1 MPLNEEIKL
10 VEYIRDPATKTP
22 YGNMV
27 ATIIEHE
34 GEKVISVG
42 VAICN
47 TNKDKFSKN
56 EGNLLALNRAKNPSI
71 PYNNLPA
78 YTEKVNKQKLVPA
91 NNNAELVRTFVYRCF
106 SYFKEYDT
114 ILVCG
119 VAATRTK

>member
-27 ATIIEHE
+27 ATIIEHK
-34 GEKVISVG
+34 GKKFIGVG

-71 PYNNLPA
+71 YYDLPA
-78 YTEKVNKQKLVPA
+78 CTEKVNKQKLVPA
-91 NNNAELVRTFVYRCF
+91 NNNIELVRTFVYRCF

-114 ILVCG
+114 VLVCG
-119 VAATRTK
+119 VAATRAK

>member
-1 MPLNEEIKL
+1 MPLNKEIKL

-22 YGNMV
+22 YGNMI
-27 ATIIEHE
+27 ATVIEHE
-34 GEKVISVG
+34 GEEVISIG

-71 PYNNLPA
+71 SYTLPVH
-78 YTEKVNKQKLVPA
+78 TEKVNKQKLVPA
-91 NNNAELVRTFVYRCF
+91 NNNAELVHTFVYRCF

-119 VAATRTK
+119 VAATRAK

>member
-27 ATIIEHE
+27 ATVIEHE
-34 GEKVISVG
+34 GKKVISVG

-56 EGNLLALNRAKNPSI
+56 EGNFLALNRAKNPSI
-71 PYNNLPA
+71 YYDLPA
-78 YTEKVNKQKLVPA
+78 WTEKVNKQKLVLA

-106 SYFKEYDT
+106 DYFKEYNT

-119 VAATRTK
+119 VTAIRTK

>member
-27 ATIIEHE
+27 ATIIEYKGKE
-34 GEKVISVG
+34 VISVG

-71 PYNNLPA
+71 YYDLPA
-78 YTEKVNKQKLVPA
+78 CTKKVNKQKLVPTN

>member
-27 ATIIEHE
+27 ATITEYE
-34 GEKVISVG
+34 GEEVIGIG

-47 TNKDKFSKN
+47 TSKDKFSKN

-71 PYNNLPA
+71 YYDLPA
-78 YTEKVNKQKLVPA
+78 CTEKVNKQKLVPA
-91 NNNAELVRTFVYRCF
+91 NNNAELVHTFVYRCF

>member
-27 ATIIEHE
+27 ATIIEHV
-34 GEKVISVG
+34 GKKVISVG

-71 PYNNLPA
+71 YYDLPA
-78 YTEKVNKQKLVPA
+78 CTEKVNKQKLIPA
-91 NNNAELVRTFVYRCF
+91 NNNAERVHTFVYRCF

-119 VAATRTK
+119 VAAIRPK

>member
-27 ATIIEHE
+27 ATVTEYE
-34 GEKVISVG
+34 GEEVIGIG

-56 EGNLLALNRAKNPSI
+56 EGNLLALSRAKNPTIS
-71 PYNNLPA
+71 YTLPM

-91 NNNAELVRTFVYRCF
+91 NNNTELARTFTYRCF
-106 SYFKEYDT
+106 SYFKQYDT

-119 VAATRTK
+119 MATFRPK

>member
-27 ATIIEHE
+27 ATIIEYE
-34 GEKVISVG
+34 GKKVISIG

-56 EGNLLALNRAKNPSI
+56 EGNLLALSRAKNPSI
-71 PYNNLPA
+71 FYDLPV
-78 YTEKVNKQKLVPA
+78 YTEKVNKQKLVYT

-119 VAATRTK
+119 MAVSRPK

>member
-27 ATIIEHE
+27 ATVIEHE
-34 GEKVISVG
+34 GKKVISVG

-71 PYNNLPA
+71 YYDLPA
-78 YTEKVNKQKLVPA
+78 WTEKVNKQKLVLA

-106 SYFKEYDT
+106 DYFKEYNT

-119 VAATRTK
+119 VTAIRTK

>member
-34 GEKVISVG
+34 GKKVIG
-42 VAICN
+42 IGIAICN

-71 PYNNLPA
+71 YYDLPVH
-78 YTEKVNKQKLVPA
+78 TEKVNKQKLVPA
-91 NNNAELVRTFVYRCF
+91 NNNAEIVRTFAYRCF

-119 VAATRTK
+119 VAAIRTK

>member
-27 ATIIEHE
+27 ATITEYK
-34 GEKVISVG
+34 GEEVIGIG

-71 PYNNLPA
+71 YYDLPA
-78 YTEKVNKQKLVPA
+78 CTEKVNKQKLVPA
-91 NNNAELVRTFVYRCF
+91 NNNAELVHTFVYRCF

-114 ILVCG
+114 ILICG

>member
-10 VEYIRDPATKTP
+10 VEYIRDPTTKTP

-27 ATIIEHE
+27 ATITEYE
-34 GEKVISVG
+34 GEEVISIG

-71 PYNNLPA
+71 YYDLPA
-78 YTEKVNKQKLVPA
+78 CTEKVNKQKLVPT

-119 VAATRTK
+119 VTATRTK

>member
-27 ATIIEHE
+27 ATITEYE
-34 GEKVISVG
+34 GEEVIGIG

-56 EGNLLALNRAKNPSI
+56 EGNLLALSRAKNPTIS
-71 PYNNLPA
+71 YNLPV
-78 YTEKVNKQKLVPA
+78 YTEKVNKQKLVPT
-91 NNNAELVRTFVYRCF
+91 NNNAELVRTFVNRCF
-106 SYFKEYDT
+106 SYFKEYDI

-119 VAATRTK
+119 IATFRPK

>member
-27 ATIIEHE
+27 ATIIEYK
-34 GEKVISVG
+34 GKKVISIG

-71 PYNNLPA
+71 YYDLPA
-78 YTEKVNKQKLVPA
+78 CTEKVNKQKLVPA
-91 NNNAELVRTFVYRCF
+91 NDNAELARTFVYRCF

-119 VAATRTK
+119 VGATRAK

>member
-27 ATIIEHE
+27 ATITEYE
-34 GEKVISVG
+34 GEKVIGIG

-56 EGNLLALNRAKNPSI
+56 EGTLLALSRAKNPSI
-71 PYNNLPA
+71 SYTLPVH
-78 YTEKVNKQKLVPA
+78 TEKVNKQKLVPA
-91 NNNAELVRTFVYRCF
+91 NNNAELINTFVYRCF
-106 SYFKEYDT
+106 NYFKEYDT
-114 ILVCG
+114 ILVRG
-119 VAATRTK
+119 IAAIRVK

>member
-27 ATIIEHE
+27 AIITEYE
-34 GEKVISVG
+34 GEEVIGIG

-71 PYNNLPA
+71 YYDLPT

-91 NNNAELVRTFVYRCF
+91 NNNAELVHTFVYRCF

-119 VAATRTK
+119 VTATRTK

>member
-27 ATIIEHE
+27 ATIIEHVWK
-34 GEKVISVG
+34 KVISVG

-71 PYNNLPA
+71 YYDLPV

-91 NNNAELVRTFVYRCF
+91 NNNAELVHTFAYRCF

-119 VAATRTK
+119 VVAFRAK

>member
-27 ATIIEHE
+27 AAITEYE
-34 GEKVISVG
+34 GEEVIGIG

-56 EGNLLALNRAKNPSI
+56 EGNLLALSRAKNPSI
-71 PYNNLPA
+71 SYTLPVH
-78 YTEKVNKQKLVPA
+78 TEKVNKQKLVPA

-119 VAATRTK
+119 VAAIRAK

>member
-10 VEYIRDPATKTP
+10 VEYIRDPTTKTP

-27 ATIIEHE
+27 AVITEYE
-34 GEKVISVG
+34 GEEVIGIG

-56 EGNLLALNRAKNPSI
+56 EGNLLALSRAKNPSTS
-71 PYNNLPA
+71 YTLPVH
-78 YTEKVNKQKLVPA
+78 TEKVNKQKLVPA

-119 VAATRTK
+119 VTATRAK

>member
-10 VEYIRDPATKTP
+10 IEYIRDPATKTP
-22 YGNMV
+22 YGNMI

-34 GEKVISVG
+34 GKKVISVG

-71 PYNNLPA
+71 YYDLPTC
-78 YTEKVNKQKLVPA
+78 TEKVNKQKLVLA
-91 NNNAELVRTFVYRCF
+91 NNNAELVHTFVYRCF

>member
-1 MPLNEEIKL
+1 MPLDKEIKL
-10 VEYIRDPATKTP
+10 VEYIRDPTTKTP

-27 ATIIEHE
+27 ATITEYE
-34 GEKVISVG
+34 GEEVIGIG

-71 PYNNLPA
+71 YYDLPTC
-78 YTEKVNKQKLVPA
+78 TEKVNKQKLVPA
-91 NNNAELVRTFVYRCF
+91 NNNAELVHTFVYRCF

>member
-1 MPLNEEIKL
+1 MPLNKEIKL

-22 YGNMV
+22 YGNMI
-27 ATIIEHE
+27 ATVIEHE
-34 GEKVISVG
+34 GEEVISIG

-56 EGNLLALNRAKNPSI
+56 EGNLLALNRAKNPSTYYD
-71 PYNNLPA
+71 PPA
-78 YTEKVNKQKLVPA
+78 HTEKVNKQKLVPA
-91 NNNAELVRTFVYRCF
+91 NNNAEIVRTFTYRCF

-119 VAATRTK
+119 MVIFRFK

>member
-1 MPLNEEIKL
+1 MPLNVEIKL

-22 YGNMV
+22 YGNMI
-27 ATIIEHE
+27 ATIIEHKE
-34 GEKVISVG
+34 KKVISIG
-42 VAICN
+42 IAICN

-56 EGNLLALNRAKNPSI
+56 EGNLLALSRAKNPSI
-71 PYNNLPA
+71 SYTLPV

-91 NNNAELVRTFVYRCF
+91 NNNAELVRTFAYRCF

-119 VAATRTK
+119 MATFRPK

>member
-27 ATIIEHE
+27 ATITEYE
-34 GEKVISVG
+34 GKKVISIG

-56 EGNLLALNRAKNPSI
+56 EGNLLALSRAKNPTIS
-71 PYNNLPA
+71 YSLPV
-78 YTEKVNKQKLVPA
+78 YTEKVNKQKLVPT
-91 NNNAELVRTFVYRCF
+91 NNNAERVDTFVYRCF

-119 VAATRTK
+119 MATFRPK

>member
-27 ATIIEHE
+27 ATITEYE
-34 GEKVISVG
+34 GEEVISVG

-71 PYNNLPA
+71 SYTLPA
-78 YTEKVNKQKLVPA
+78 CTEKVNKQKLVPT
-91 NNNAELVRTFVYRCF
+91 NNNAELIRTFVYRCF

-119 VAATRTK
+119 VAAIRTK

>member
-34 GEKVISVG
+34 GKKVIG
-42 VAICN
+42 IGIAICN

-56 EGNLLALNRAKNPSI
+56 EGNLLALGRAKNPLV
-71 PYNNLPA
+71 PYTLLM
-78 YTEKVNKQKLVPA
+78 YTEKVNGQKLVPI
-91 NNNAELVRTFVYRCF
+91 NNNVEIVRTFVFRCF
-106 SYFKEYDT
+106 SYFKEYNI
-114 ILVCG
+114 ILIYG
-119 VAATRTK
+119 VMVTRTK

>member
-27 ATIIEHE
+27 ATIIEHK
-34 GEKVISVG
+34 GKKVIGVG

-71 PYNNLPA
+71 YYNLHL
-78 YTEKVNKQKLVPA
+78 YTEKVNKRKLVPP
-91 NNNAELVRTFVYRCF
+91 NNNVERVRTFTYRCF
-106 SYFKEYDT
+106 DYFKEYDT

-119 VAATRTK
+119 VMTTRTK

>member
-27 ATIIEHE
+27 ATVIEHE
-34 GEKVISVG
+34 GKKVISVG

-71 PYNNLPA
+71 YYALPV

-91 NNNAELVRTFVYRCF
+91 NNNAELVRTFAYRCF
-106 SYFKEYDT
+106 DYFKEYNT

-119 VAATRTK
+119 VTAIRPK

>member
-10 VEYIRDPATKTP
+10 VEYIRDPTTKTP

-27 ATIIEHE
+27 ATITEYE
-34 GEKVISVG
+34 GEEVISIG

-71 PYNNLPA
+71 SYTLPVH
-78 YTEKVNKQKLVPA
+78 TEKVNKQKLVPA
-91 NNNAELVRTFVYRCF
+91 NNNAEIVRTFAYRCF

-119 VAATRTK
+119 MVIFRFK

>member
-1 MPLNEEIKL
+1 MPLNKEIKL

-27 ATIIEHE
+27 ATIIEYKGKE
-34 GEKVISVG
+34 VISVG

-71 PYNNLPA
+71 YYDLPA
-78 YTEKVNKQKLVPA
+78 CTEKVNKQKLVPT

-119 VAATRTK
+119 VAATRAK

>member
-27 ATIIEHE
+27 ATITEYE
-34 GEKVISVG
+34 GEEVIGIG

-71 PYNNLPA
+71 YYDLPA
-78 YTEKVNKQKLVPA
+78 CTEKVNKQKLVPA
-91 NNNAELVRTFVYRCF
+91 NNNAELVHTFVYRCF

-114 ILVCG
+114 ILICG

>member
-27 ATIIEHE
+27 ATIIEHK
-34 GEKVISVG
+34 GKKVISIG

-56 EGNLLALNRAKNPSI
+56 EGNLLALNRAKNPTIS
-71 PYNNLPA
+71 YSLPV
-78 YTEKVNKQKLVPA
+78 YTEKVNKQKLVPT
-91 NNNAELVRTFVYRCF
+91 NNNAELVRTFAYRCF

-119 VAATRTK
+119 MATFRPK

>member
-1 MPLNEEIKL
+1 MLLNEEIKL
-10 VEYIRDPATKTP
+10 VEYIRDPATKKP

-27 ATIIEHE
+27 ATVIEHK
-34 GEKVISVG
+34 GEEVISVG

-71 PYNNLPA
+71 SYTLPVH
-78 YTEKVNKQKLVPA
+78 TEKVNKQKLVPA

-119 VAATRTK
+119 VAAIRTK

>member
-27 ATIIEHE
+27 ATITKYK
-34 GEKVISVG
+34 GEEVIG
-42 VAICN
+42 IGIAICN

-119 VAATRTK
+119 MATFRPK

>member
-27 ATIIEHE
+27 ATITEYE
-34 GEKVISVG
+34 GEEVIGIG

-71 PYNNLPA
+71 SYNLPM
-78 YTEKVNKQKLVPA
+78 YTEKVNKQKLVPI
-91 NNNAELVRTFVYRCF
+91 NNNAEIVRIFAYRCF

>member
-34 GEKVISVG
+34 GKEVIG
-42 VAICN
+42 IGIAICN

-71 PYNNLPA
+71 SYTLPLH
-78 YTEKVNKQKLVPA
+78 TEKVNKQKLVPA
-91 NNNAELVRTFVYRCF
+91 NNNAELVHTFVYRCF

-114 ILVCG
+114 ILVYG
-119 VAATRTK
+119 MVGFRPK

>member
-22 YGNMV
+22 YGNMI
-27 ATIIEHE
+27 ATVIGHE
-34 GEKVISVG
+34 GEEVISVG

-56 EGNLLALNRAKNPSI
+56 EGNLIALNRAKNPSI
-71 PYNNLPA
+71 YYDLPTC
-78 YTEKVNKQKLVPA
+78 TEKVNKQKLVPA
-91 NNNAELVRTFVYRCF
+91 NNNAELVRTFTYRCF
-106 SYFKEYDT
+106 DYFKEYTT

-119 VAATRTK
+119 VTAIRTK